1 MARNV
6 EIKARIPDITAARNL
21 IAGVADRGPESLS
34 QTDTFFRV
42 SSGRLKLRECSDRP
56 AELIFYR
63 RPDTPGPVE
72 SEWTRISVP
81 DGPALRELL
90 TAALGV
96 RGQVSKRR
104 LLFWVGRTRVHL
116 DEVRDLGA
124 FLELEVVLDE
134 GEPVSA
140 GVHEAHRLL
149 GLLGVPA
156 DALVPEAYIDLLEQ
170 RGGRGR

>member
-1 MARNV
+1 VARNV
-6 EIKARIPDITAARNL
+6 EIKARIPDFAAARDL
-21 IAGVADRGPESLS
+21 VAGLADRGPQSLA
-34 QTDTFFRV
+34 QADTFFRV
-42 SSGRLKLRECSDRP
+42 PSGRLKLRELSDRP
-56 AELIFYR
+56 SELIYYR
-63 RPDTPGPVE
+63 RPDTPGPVA
-72 SEWTRISVP
+72 SEWTRIPVP

-90 TAALGV
+90 AAALGV

-104 LLFWVGRTRVHL
+104 LVYWVGRTRVHL

-134 GEPVSA
+134 GEPVGA

-149 GLLGVPA
+149 ALLEVPA

-170 RGGRGR
+170 QGGQGG

>member
-6 EIKARIPDITAARNL
+6 EIKARIPDIAAARSL
-21 IAGVADRGPESLS
+21 VAALADRGPESLS
-34 QTDTFFRV
+34 QTDTFFHV
-42 SSGRLKLRECSDRP
+42 PSGRLKLREFSYGP
-56 AELIFYR
+56 AELIYYR
-63 RPDTPGPVE
+63 RPDTPGPAA

-81 DGPALRELL
+81 DGPALRQLL
-90 TAALGV
+90 TSALGV

-104 LLFWVGRTRVHL
+104 LVFWVGRTRVHL

-124 FLELEVVLDE
+124 FLELEVVLED

-149 GLLGVPA
+149 GLLGMPA
-156 DALVPEAYIDLLEQ
+156 DALVPESYIDLLDQ

>member
-6 EIKARIPDITAARNL
+6 EIKARIPDIAAAHSL
-21 IAGVADRGPESLS
+21 VAALADRGPVSLS
-34 QTDTFFRV
+34 QIDTFFHV
-42 SSGRLKLRECSDRP
+42 PSGRLKLREFSDRP
-56 AELIFYR
+56 AELIYYR
-63 RPDTPGPVE
+63 RPDTPGPAA

-96 RGQVSKRR
+96 RGEVSKRR
-104 LLFWVGRTRVHL
+104 LVFSVGRTRVHL

-124 FLELEVVLDE
+124 FLELEVVLEE
-134 GEPVSA
+134 GEPVGA
-140 GVHEAHRLL
+140 GVQETHRLL

-156 DALVPEAYIDLLEQ
+156 DALVPEAYIDLLER